1 MNKESFLYVVIFTFI
16 VAFVFVFIIAL
27 ADGATAERVAINRE
41 LVTAQAFLS
50 SIGRSEQD
58 GLASLDEFNA
68 IFKDVDP
75 EGINRA
81 VVNGQEVIVK
91 QFQGNGLW
99 GTITGVLAVDSS
111 LSQIIGLDIIS
122 HSETPGLGGRIEE
135 DWFKDQFRGEK
146 IGPDGITVR
155 KGEGGVD
162 EDKDNSTVDGIT
174 GASLTSGYMEVIINN
189 EIEYLRQEAAK

>member
-1 MNKESFLYVVIFTFI
+1 
-16 VAFVFVFIIAL
+16 
-27 ADGATAERVAINRE
+27 
-41 LVTAQAFLS
+41 
-50 SIGRSEQD
+50 
-58 GLASLDEFNA
+58 
-68 IFKDVDP
+68 
-75 EGINRA
+75 EGVNRA
-81 VVNGQEVIVK
+81 VVGGRDVMVK

-111 LSQIIGLDIIS
+111 LSQIIGLDVIS

-135 DWFKDQFRGEK
+135 DWFKDQFREEQ

-162 EDKDNSTVDGIT
+162 DDKENSTVDGIT
-174 GASLTSGYMEVIINN
+174 GASLTSAAMEVIINN